1 MAPSIEPEAWRS
13 CPTQIDEPLQVF
25 GVWTLLDLGL
35 AIGIFFGTKIAD
47 ILPYSGLAAVA
58 AAGLFLWAK
67 AAYNQAVAPQ
77 YLLHL
82 LHALELLPQPAGFLR
97 PRAITYSV
105 WGS

>member
-1 MAPSIEPEAWRS
+1 MAQSIEPEAWRS

-35 AIGIFFGTKIAD
+35 AIGIFFGIKITD

-58 AAGLFLWAK
+58 AAGCFLWAK
-67 AAYNQAVAPQ
+67 AEYNKAMAPQ
-77 YLLHL
+77 YLLHV

-97 PRAITYSV
+97 PRDITYSV